1 MFQSVKYI
9 YFLLFIFYSTTYCQ
23 STIFDP
29 ETGKHYPISDASRIE
44 DIPFILPDPDPKLYP
59 PEFLNS
65 LLKHCDDPM
74 PGYIEMFSK
83 AWIAFKE
90 MGFNWSNYPS
100 SLFFFLRIISAI
112 RPIQVFHAIL
122 TGSALTTLR
131 IYITRR
137 FFVKLISDVGVTP
150 ETANKLVESCW
161 KGFWFLIMWLFSLK
175 VVILSGRTDF
185 QYPLRAFR
193 DIKFEVGFFDIPT
206 PPDYYWLYTL
216 QLGFYLHSLW
226 SVFFMDAWRKD
237 SSVLV
242 LHHCL
247 SLILLE
253 SSLLLRLHRMGVLVL
268 FLHDI
273 CDVFLEVGKV
283 NVYLR
288 IRHGKT
294 YPIHMTIA
302 NMFFVLFT
310 ISWVFLRLYLYP
322 LKVLHATSWGVY
334 ISLVGRES
342 RGFLFFNSMLWGL
355 FLMHI
360 YWFMFIIRMAIRLLT
375 SPLEACEDI
384 REDKD
389 STKNIDDI
397 NSHNHKISSE
407 TVLTNYHINSTDADV
422 IDTSSI
428 LKRIKRIDNNNNN
441 GKSLTNGTTC
451 I

>member
-302 NMFFVLFT
+302 NMFFCTV
-310 ISWVFLRLYLYP
+310 
-322 LKVLHATSWGVY
+322 HY
-334 ISLVGRES
+334 IM
-342 RGFLFFNSMLWGL
+342 GFLATL
-355 FLMHI
+355 FVSTESFTRHI
-360 YWFMFIIRMAIRLLT
+360 LGSLYF
-375 SPLEACEDI
+375 
-384 REDKD
+384 
-389 STKNIDDI
+389 
-397 NSHNHKISSE
+397 SSR
-407 TVLTNYHINSTDADV
+407 S
-422 IDTSSI
+422 
-428 LKRIKRIDNNNNN
+428 
-441 GKSLTNGTTC
+441 
-451 I
+451 